1 MNVRERK
8 KEKRRQLLIL
18 LNQDPNWHKKDNSL
32 VAAIQNKAKE
42 ICYPDQEELL
52 ELTIDHYKE
61 LCEAGVPV
69 SEMHRRFGLSKGRFN
84 SWRKENGLFNTSKH
98 SLAKETAR

>member
-1 MNVRERK
+1 MNVRDRK

-32 VAAIQNKAKE
+32 VAAIQKKAIE
-42 ICYPDQEELL
+42 ISYPDQEELL

-61 LCEAGVPV
+61 LCDSGIPIK
-69 SEMHRRFGLSKGRFN
+69 EMHRRFGIPAGKFY
-84 SWRKENGLFNTSKH
+84 SWKKENGLCERVKIGSD
-98 SLAKETAR
+98 